1 MGVTEL
7 RSAAR
12 RIFDAAVK
20 AVDPAE
26 AIRRHLV
33 RHGGRL
39 AIGREVVELSGGG
52 RIVVVGLGKAGAP
65 MAVAVE
71 EILGDRITR
80 GVVVTKYGHAQ
91 ATRTIRIHEA
101 AHPVPDD
108 AGVAGAEAVLDH
120 VRGLEGNDL
129 VLVLISGGGSALT
142 PAPVD
147 GITLTE
153 KQALTKAL
161 LACGADIR
169 EMNTLRKHIS
179 RIKGGQLARAAA
191 PARVFTLILSDIVGD
206 PLDAIASGPTVP
218 DPTTYADALGILD
231 KYHIRET
238 IPTSI
243 RRHLEA
249 GASGRIPETPKPDD
263 PLFERVKSV
272 MVASNI
278 QALEASKIEAQRLG
292 FPAVILSSFIEGE
305 TREIARMHAALALE
319 VRASGNPAPP
329 PLCLITGGETTVTLK
344 GAGKGGRNQEFALA
358 AALDIAGVPEVVIL
372 SAGTDGTDGPTDAAG
387 ALVDGATVTR
397 ALGLGLT
404 PRAAL
409 DGNDAYPFFERLGD
423 LLITGPTRTNVM
435 DVRLVLVGVPR

>member
-1 MGVTEL
+1 MHVNEL
-7 RSAAR
+7 RKSAR
-12 RIFDAAVK
+12 GIFDAAVR

-33 RHGGRL
+33 RDGERL
-39 AIGREVVELSGGG
+39 TIGKAQMDLGAVRE
-52 RIVVVGLGKAGAP
+52 IVVVGLGKAGAP
-65 MAVAVE
+65 MAAAVE
-71 EILGDRITR
+71 EILGPRIAR
-80 GVVVTKYGHAQ
+80 GVVVTKYGHVQ
-91 ATRTIRIHEA
+91 PTRLIRIHEA
-101 AHPVPDD
+101 GHPVPDD
-108 AGVAGAEAVLDH
+108 AGMAGARAALDH
-120 VRGLEGNDL
+120 VRGLGPEDL

-142 PAPVD
+142 PAPVE
-147 GITLTE
+147 GITLAE
-153 KQALTKAL
+153 KQSLTKAL

-231 KYHIRET
+231 KYRIRRE

-243 RRHLEA
+243 RTHLED
-249 GASGRIPETPKPDD
+249 GAAGRIPETPKPDD
-263 PLFERVKSV
+263 PLFGRVMSV

-278 QALEASKIEAQRLG
+278 QALEAAKAEAHRLG
-292 FPAVILSSFIEGE
+292 FQAVILSSFIEGE

-319 VRASGNPAPP
+319 VRSSGHPAKPP
-329 PLCLITGGETTVTLK
+329 VCLITGGETTVTLRGK
-344 GAGKGGRNQEFALA
+344 GKGGRNQEFALA
-358 AALDIAGVPEVVIL
+358 AALDIAGLRDVVVL

-387 ALVDGATVTR
+387 ALADGDTVSR
-397 ALGLGLT
+397 ALGLGLI

-423 LLITGPTRTNVM
+423 LVITGPTRTNVM
-435 DVRLVLVGVPR
+435 DVRLVLVG

>member
-1 MGVTEL
+1 MRVTEL
-7 RSAAR
+7 RKSAR
-12 RIFDAAVK
+12 EIFDAAVR

-33 RHGGRL
+33 RDGDRL
-39 AIGREVVELSGGG
+39 AIGGERVDLGAVREV
-52 RIVVVGLGKAGAP
+52 VVVGLGKAGAP
-65 MAVAVE
+65 MAAAVE
-71 EILGDRITR
+71 EILGARIAR
-80 GVVVTKYGHAQ
+80 GVVVTKYGHVQ
-91 ATRTIRIHEA
+91 PTRVIRIHEA
-101 AHPVPDD
+101 GHPVPDD
-108 AGVAGAEAVLDH
+108 AGMVGARAVLDQ
-120 VRGLEGNDL
+120 VTGLDSGDL

-142 PAPVD
+142 PAPVE
-147 GITLTE
+147 GVTLAE

-218 DPTTYADALGILD
+218 DPTTYADALAILD
-231 KYHIRET
+231 RYRIREE
-238 IPTSI
+238 IPASI
-243 RRHLEA
+243 RKQLEA
-249 GASGRIPETPKPDD
+249 GAAGKIPETPKPDD
-263 PLFERVKSV
+263 PLFGRVKSI

-278 QALEASKIEAQRLG
+278 QALEAARAEAQRLG
-292 FPAVILSSFIEGE
+292 FQAIILSSFIEGE

-319 VRASGNPAPP
+319 VRASGHPARPP
-329 PLCLITGGETTVTLK
+329 VCLITGGETTVTLRGK
-344 GAGKGGRNQEFALA
+344 GKGGRNQEFALA
-358 AALDIAGVPEVVIL
+358 SALDIAGLPDVVVF

-387 ALVDGATVTR
+387 ALADGETVKR
-397 ALGLGLT
+397 ALGLGLK

-423 LLITGPTRTNVM
+423 LVVTGPTRTNVM
-435 DVRLVLVGVPR
+435 DVRMVLVG

>member
-1 MGVTEL
+1 MRVTEL
-7 RSAAR
+7 RKSAR
-12 RIFDAAVK
+12 GIFDAAVR

-33 RHGGRL
+33 RDGDRL
-39 AIGREVVELSGGG
+39 AIGGERVDLGAVREV
-52 RIVVVGLGKAGAP
+52 VVVGLGKAGAP
-65 MAVAVE
+65 MAAAVE
-71 EILGDRITR
+71 EILGARIAR
-80 GVVVTKYGHAQ
+80 GVVVTKYGHVQ
-91 ATRTIRIHEA
+91 PTRVIRIHEA
-101 AHPVPDD
+101 GHPVPDD
-108 AGVAGAEAVLDH
+108 AGMVGARAVLDQ
-120 VRGLEGNDL
+120 VTGLDSGDL

-142 PAPVD
+142 PAPVE
-147 GITLTE
+147 GVTLAE

-218 DPTTYADALGILD
+218 DPTTYADALAILD
-231 KYHIRET
+231 RYRIREE
-238 IPTSI
+238 IPASI
-243 RRHLEA
+243 RKQLEA
-249 GASGRIPETPKPDD
+249 GAAGKIPETPKPDD
-263 PLFERVKSV
+263 PLFGRVKSI

-278 QALEASKIEAQRLG
+278 QALEAARAEAQRLG
-292 FPAVILSSFIEGE
+292 FQAIILSSFIEGE

-319 VRASGNPAPP
+319 VRASGHPARPP
-329 PLCLITGGETTVTLK
+329 VCLITGGETTVTLRGK
-344 GAGKGGRNQEFALA
+344 GKGGRNQEFALA
-358 AALDIAGVPEVVIL
+358 SALDIAGLPDVVVF

-387 ALVDGATVTR
+387 ALADGETVKR
-397 ALGLGLT
+397 ALGLGLK

-423 LLITGPTRTNVM
+423 LVVTGPTRTNVM
-435 DVRLVLVGVPR
+435 DVRMVLVG

>member
-1 MGVTEL
+1 MRVSEL
-7 RSAAR
+7 RKSAR
-12 RIFDAAVK
+12 GIFDAAVR

-33 RHGGRL
+33 RDGERL
-39 AIGREVVELSGGG
+39 TIGEERVDLGAVREF
-52 RIVVVGLGKAGAP
+52 VVVGLGKAAAP
-65 MAVAVE
+65 MAAAVE
-71 EILGDRITR
+71 EILGARVAR
-80 GVVVTKYGHAQ
+80 GLVVTKYGHVQ
-91 ATRTIRIHEA
+91 PTRVIRIHEA
-101 AHPVPDD
+101 GHPVPDD
-108 AGVAGAEAVLDH
+108 AGMAGARAVLDQ
-120 VRGLEGNDL
+120 VKGLGPADV

-147 GITLTE
+147 GITLAE
-153 KQALTKAL
+153 KQSLTKAL

-218 DPTTYADALGILD
+218 DPTTYADALAILD
-231 KYHIRET
+231 KYRIREA
-238 IPTSI
+238 IPGSI
-243 RRHLEA
+243 RTHLEA
-249 GASGRIPETPKPDD
+249 GAAGKIAETPKPDD
-263 PLFERVKSV
+263 PLFGRVKSV

-278 QALEASKIEAQRLG
+278 QALEAASAEAQRLG
-292 FPAVILSSFIEGE
+292 FQAVILSSFIEGE

-319 VRASGNPAPP
+319 VRASGHPARPP
-329 PLCLITGGETTVTLK
+329 VCLITGGETTVTLRGK
-344 GAGKGGRNQEFALA
+344 GKGGRNQEFALA
-358 AALDIAGVPEVVIL
+358 AALDIAGLPDVVVL

-387 ALVDGATVTR
+387 ALADGDTVKR
-397 ALGLGLT
+397 ALGVGLK

-423 LLITGPTRTNVM
+423 LVITGPTRTNVM
-435 DVRLVLVGVPR
+435 DVRLVLVG

>member
-1 MGVTEL
+1 MRVTEL
-7 RSAAR
+7 RTMAGG
-12 RIFDAAVK
+12 IFDAAVR

-26 AIRRHLV
+26 AILRHLV
-33 RHGGRL
+33 LEGTRLTIGPERVDLGG
-39 AIGREVVELSGGG
+39 VG

-65 MAVAVE
+65 MAAAVE
-71 EILGDRITR
+71 ATLGERITR
-80 GVVVTKYGHAQ
+80 GVVVTKYGHVQ
-91 ATRTIRIHEA
+91 PTRTIRIHEA
-101 AHPVPDD
+101 GHPVPDD
-108 AGVAGAEAVLDH
+108 AGMAGAQAVLDQ
-120 VRGLEGNDL
+120 VKGLSADDL
-129 VLVLISGGGSALT
+129 ALVLISGGGSALT

-147 GITLTE
+147 GITLAE

-218 DPTTYADALGILD
+218 DPTTYADALAILD
-231 KYHIRET
+231 KYRIRQE
-238 IPTSI
+238 IPASI

-249 GASGRIPETPKPDD
+249 GAAGRIPETPKPDD
-263 PLFERVKSV
+263 PLFGRVKSV

-278 QALEASKIEAQRLG
+278 QALEAASAEAQRLG
-292 FPAVILSSFIEGE
+292 FQAMILSSFIEGE

-319 VRASGNPAPP
+319 MRASGHPVKPPA
-329 PLCLITGGETTVTLK
+329 CLITGGETTVTLK
-344 GAGKGGRNQEFALA
+344 GKGKGGRNQEFALA
-358 AALDIAGVPEVVIL
+358 AALDIAGLADVVVL

-387 ALVDGATVTR
+387 ALADGDTVKR
-397 ALGLGLT
+397 AIAFGLK

-409 DGNDAYPFFERLGD
+409 DGNDAYPFFQRLGD
-423 LLITGPTRTNVM
+423 LVMTGPTRTNVM
-435 DVRLVLVGVPR
+435 DVRLILVG